1 MPNDKNEPLS
11 FNIEDHIRKRDP
23 LDVRT
28 LLLFNITVSLL
39 LLYAGNFA
47 VLLASFCV
55 SLSVMLF
62 FKMWK
67 VMAKYCTAFV
77 IMQGFV
83 LLSHVEMPY
92 AWLKAVI
99 GVLGFLGYMTSR
111 LLPLIMVA
119 HTIIKKI
126 PSSTLVYALRKMHFH
141 KGFVLSLTVA
151 LRFLP
156 TARQE
161 FVFIRES
168 MRMRG
173 IELTAKNF
181 FKNPGMII
189 EYSLVPILFRSVKI
203 SEEMTAAAMVK
214 GVECECRKTN
224 LSNIKMTIFDWL
236 FILFSSAFLVSS
248 FYWNQYFDLSAI
260 FFM

>member
-1 MPNDKNEPLS
+1 MSDQKTTSSN
-11 FNIEDHIRKRDP
+11 FNIDEYLRKKDP

-28 LLLFNITVSLL
+28 LLLFNIVVSLL
-39 LLYAGNFA
+39 LLYAGQFS
-47 VLLASFCV
+47 VLLAGFLV
-55 SLSVMLF
+55 SLTVMGL
-62 FKMWK
+62 FKMWH
-67 VMAKYCTAFV
+67 VMAKYILAIAILEAFV
-77 IMQGFV
+77 IF
-83 LLSHVEMPY
+83 SHIEVPY
-92 AWLKAVI
+92 TWLKAML
-99 GVLGFLGYMTSR
+99 GVFGFAGYMTAR

-173 IELTAKNF
+173 IEITAKNF
-181 FKNPGMII
+181 FKHPAMII

-214 GVECECRKTN
+214 GIEYDGKKTN
-224 LSNIKMTIFDWL
+224 LTNIRMTIFDWL
-236 FILFSSAFLVSS
+236 FILLSSAFISSS
-248 FYWNQYFDLSAI
+248 FYWDRIFDLSTI

>member
-1 MPNDKNEPLS
+1 MPESNKENAS
-11 FNIEDHIRKRDP
+11 FDIQDHIRKRDP

-39 LLYAGNFA
+39 LLYAGDFS

-55 SLSVMLF
+55 SLSVMIL

-67 VMAKYCTAFV
+67 VIMKYVIALV

-83 LLSHVEMPY
+83 LLSHIEMPY
-92 AWLKAVI
+92 SWLRA
-99 GVLGFLGYMTSR
+99 VLGVFGFAGYMTSR

-151 LRFLP
+151 IRFLP

-161 FVFIRES
+161 FIFIRES

-173 IELTAKNF
+173 IEITGKNF
-181 FKNPGMII
+181 FKHPAMII

-214 GVECECRKTN
+214 GIEYEGKKTN
-224 LSNIKMTIFDWL
+224 LSNIKMTIYDLL
-236 FILFSSAFLVSS
+236 FVLISIAFVSSS
-248 FYWNQYFDLSAI
+248 FYWNRIFDLSKI
-260 FFM
+260 FFI